1 MNFKRLTSLLIKR
14 QGLFLTKIIP
24 DELPLGSEGFDKAA
38 KNLHVISLKSI
49 YQCMSKLLD
58 GGLKEEVVELKDE
71 PIVEP

>member
-14 QGLFLTKIIP
+14 QGLLLAKIIP
-24 DELPLGSEGFDKAA
+24 DELSLGSEGFDKAA
-38 KNLHVISLKSI
+38 KNLHVIPLKSI

-58 GGLKEEVVELKDE
+58 GGLAEEVVELKDE